1 MFSGYMSARELRQGF
16 LGIYS
21 KTRLYSINN
30 KLSDQNTEISNI
42 TFLKLYKNR
51 KKKVSFLF
59 IFIFYWICTSII

>member
-42 TFLKLYKNR
+42 TFLKLYKNG
-51 KKKVSFLF
+51 KKKLVFYLFLF
-59 IFIFYWICTSII
+59 FTGFIPA